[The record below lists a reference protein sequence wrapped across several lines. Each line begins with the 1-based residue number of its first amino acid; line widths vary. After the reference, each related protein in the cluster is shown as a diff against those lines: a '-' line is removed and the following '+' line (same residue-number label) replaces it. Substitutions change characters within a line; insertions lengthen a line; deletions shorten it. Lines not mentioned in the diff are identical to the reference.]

1 MKTPEMWLEEVLASA
16 DKLDDW
22 LVRQYIGE
30 KLAAERIAEL
40 SMSKDLSEDAQIDIL
55 SIALDERTHA
65 AWIKALLQHRAL
77 PIPDVSMEKDRYWKE
92 VLPNALTL
100 DQKLAAGYHAETMRL
115 HRIRL
120 LASDKR
126 VPGLISQI
134 FRAILAD
141 EERHAEVF
149 ARYASVEAI
158 AEMAEHHEAGL
169 SALGL
174 EI

>member
-1 MKTPEMWLEEVLASA
+1 MKTPEMWLEEILASPE
-16 DKLDDW
+16 KLDNW
-22 LVRQYIGE
+22 LARQYVGE
-30 KLAAERIAEL
+30 KLAAERITEL
-40 SMSKDLSEDAQIDIL
+40 SMSKDLSEAAQIDIL
-55 SIALDERTHA
+55 SVALDERTHA
-65 AWIKALLQHRAL
+65 AYIKALLQHRGL

-100 DQKLAAGYHAETMRL
+100 DQKLAAGHHAETMRL

-126 VPGLISQI
+126 VPGSIPQV
-134 FRAILAD
+134 FRTILAD
-141 EERHAEVF
+141 EERHAEIF
-149 ARYASVEAI
+149 AKHASVEAI